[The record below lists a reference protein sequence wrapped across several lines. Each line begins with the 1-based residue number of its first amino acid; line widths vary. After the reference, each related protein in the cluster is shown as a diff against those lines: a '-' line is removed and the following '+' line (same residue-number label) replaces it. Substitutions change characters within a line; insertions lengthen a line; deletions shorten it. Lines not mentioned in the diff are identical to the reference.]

1 VDQDAAGYDVGMS
14 EPKDNSSLTE
24 TGTARSAPPPAP
36 PVESQPDP
44 DSTDEI
50 SDEERR
56 GWPDEPTTS

>member
-1 VDQDAAGYDVGMS
+1 MS